1 MDLVSRTYD
10 FFAAPMEAL
19 GVRRRRR
26 ELLSAAAGRVL
37 EVGVGTGLNL
47 PLYPAGRV
55 TEIVA
60 TDPNPNMLWQA
71 RARAA
76 LLRVPVQ
83 LLQASAEALPFR
95 DQGFDTV
102 VATLVFCSVDDPD
115 RGLAEIRRVLRPGGR
130 LLMLEHVRSPHRIA
144 SALQG
149 FVTPMT
155 VRLAGGCHH
164 DRDTVGAVR
173 QAGFQI
179 EAIEPR
185 SDRVFVT
192 IRASKAAA

>member
-1 MDLVSRTYD
+1 MDLFSRTYD
-10 FFAAPMEAL
+10 FFGAPVEAL
-19 GVRRRRR
+19 GMRRRRR
-26 ELLSAAAGRVL
+26 ELLSAAVGRVL

-47 PLYPAGRV
+47 PHYPDGRV

-60 TDPNPNMLWQA
+60 TDPNPDTLRQA
-71 RARAA
+71 RACAA
-76 LLRVPVQ
+76 VLRVPLQ
-83 LLQASAEALPFR
+83 LLQAPAEALPFP

-130 LLMLEHVRSPHRIA
+130 LLMLEHVRSPHRVA
-144 SALQG
+144 SALQR
-149 FVTPMT
+149 FITPMT

-164 DRDTVGAVR
+164 DRDTVEAVQR
-173 QAGFQI
+173 AGFQI
-179 EAIEPR
+179 EAFEPR
-185 SDRVFVT
+185 FDRVFVT